1 MAPPPMQPPQATRPR
16 HSPLVRCI
24 AMVLLALVVVV
35 GLAVLIIWVS
45 VNPKKLKYS
54 IEQGSISDYNLTSD
68 GHLNANFHF
77 VLRANNPNKR
87 ISIYYDRIEVTV
99 SYEDQKLSINNVL
112 PFYQRRHN
120 VTYLDLDLAARD
132 VTLYGAVARDLKM
145 KKYSG
150 KVDLDVK
157 IRSKIR
163 QKVGVFKI
171 HRHLK
176 IECGPLTVP
185 FSSSKAEF
193 ERVFCDVDL

>member
-1 MAPPPMQPPQATRPR
+1 MAPPPASPRATRPR
-16 HSPLVRCI
+16 HSPLLRFI
-24 AMVLLALVVVV
+24 AMALLALVIIV
-35 GLAVLIIWVS
+35 GLAVLITWLS
-45 VNPKKLKYS
+45 VKPKKLRYS
-54 IEQGSISDYNLTSD
+54 IEQGSISDFNLTNN
-68 GHLNANFHF
+68 GHFNANFDF

-99 SYEDQKLSINNVL
+99 SYEDQKLSINDVH

-132 VTLYGAVARDLKM
+132 VSLYGAVARDLKLE
-145 KKYSG
+145 KYSG
-150 KVDLDVK
+150 NVELDVK

-163 QKVGVFKI
+163 LKVGVFKI

-185 FSSSKAEF
+185 FSSSKGKF
-193 ERVFCDVDL
+193 DRVYCDVDL